1 MWEGKWHI
9 IWMDGWG
16 ERCHQRAC
24 SIAPFH
30 TLTWL
35 LPPSPPL
42 SQACTIEVKLYC
54 KDVPEGEA
62 RVIRCLQENKYQKDF
77 GKECKEKVCGGGD
90 GRGGEGG

>member
-1 MWEGKWHI
+1 MGGKMAYHL
-9 IWMDGWG
+9 DGWMG
-16 ERCHQRAC
+16 REMPSEGLQHR
-24 SIAPFH
+24 SLPFH
-30 TLTWL
+30 THSSL

-77 GKECKEKVCGGGD
+77 GKECKEKVGGK
-90 GRGGEGG
+90 GGV